1 MRRPLLAAAVALV
14 ISGCGSTIEMG
25 SSPTGGSQ
33 AIVGEAPAPSGDGL
47 SIPTATQPPD
57 STDGTDGTGAPDALG
72 GVSTPTGSS
81 VVANSA
87 HPPRRHGSGQPT
99 SPASASAGSPTDHT
113 PIRVG
118 LLYGKDV
125 GAAAALVGITGL
137 STGDTL
143 AQSQAVVRWVNAHG
157 GVGGHPI
164 QLTSYG
170 INASAGGDPDAT
182 YQAACT
188 ALTQDQHIRYLVTM
202 LTLRPAS
209 MPCFAKAGVG
219 VLDDEAGVGDAQ
231 RATFSKDLAGPGDFG
246 LGRSVTNLVDDL
258 VRRGWLTSKNKI
270 GALTYDDPQLKPV
283 ISGPLV
289 RALRAHGL
297 HLSAAAAIPN
307 TTAYFTAVGGVVLKF
322 RAAGVDRVIPIGASP
337 LSMMISASTQ
347 GYHPAYAVVSG
358 FGPGALLEGAA
369 PKDQLVNSAGIGWQ
383 PFLDIGKGKH
393 PGPVSQNETLCFKLM
408 KGAGQASTSAT
419 TRGFQ
424 AQVCD
429 LFFYLKRM
437 GDALPTLPSD
447 LFSAARPI
455 IANTFRSSATFR
467 SDMRQHSDGVAA
479 YRDLAYEQGCKCYQY
494 VSQIRR
500 TTS

>member
-1 MRRPLLAAAVALV
+1 MRRPLLTAAAALV
-14 ISGCGSTIEMG
+14 IAGCGSTVQMG
-25 SSPTGGSQ
+25 AASTDGGQ
-33 AIVGEAPAPSGDGL
+33 VVAGEAPSTGGDGL
-47 SIPTATQPPD
+47 SVPTGTQPP
-57 STDGTDGTGAPDALG
+57 SHVAATNLPDGVGAGP
-72 GVSTPTGSS
+72 TPAGSS
-81 VVANSA
+81 AGV
-87 HPPRRHGSGQPT
+87 GSGHPQPHGARGRPT
-99 SPASASAGSPTDHT
+99 SAASTSAGATASDHT
-113 PIRVG
+113 PIRIG

-125 GAAAALVGITGL
+125 GAAAAIVGITGL

-143 AQSQAVVRWVNAHG
+143 AQSQAMVRWVNAHG

-164 QLTSYG
+164 QLSSYG
-170 INASAGGDPDAT
+170 INASGGGDPDAA

-188 ALTQDQHIRYLVTM
+188 ALTQDQHIRYVVTI

-231 RATFSKDLAGPGDFG
+231 LATYSKYLAGPADFG
-246 LGRSVTNLVDDL
+246 LGRSVTNLVDAL
-258 VRRGWLTSKNKI
+258 VRRGWLTPKNKI

-297 HLSAAAAIPN
+297 HLTAAAAVPN
-307 TTAYFTAVGGVVLKF
+307 TTAYFTQVGGVVLKF
-322 RAAGVDRVIPIGASP
+322 RAAGVDRVIPVGASP

-358 FGPGALLEGAA
+358 FGPGALLEATA

-383 PFLDIGKGKH
+383 PFLDIGKGRR
-393 PGPVSQNETLCFKLM
+393 PGPVSPNETLCFKLM
-408 KGAGQASTSAT
+408 KAAGQASTSAT
-419 TRGFQ
+419 TRGFE
-424 AQVCD
+424 AQICD
-429 LFFYLKRM
+429 LFLYLKQM
-437 GDALPTLPSD
+437 GDALPDLPVN

-455 IANTFRSSATFR
+455 IGDTFRSSATFR
-467 SDMRQHSDGVAA
+467 SDMRGHSDGVAA
-479 YRDLAYEQGCKCYQY
+479 YRDLAYEQGCSCYQY
-494 VSQIRR
+494 VSPIRR